1 MRALLALILLLL
13 WPLSAAAQDQAA
25 LVADRLAITGNDVLV
40 AEGNVEVLFQG
51 RRLTARRI
59 VYDRAADRLVID
71 GPIVL
76 ADDTGT
82 FVLADQ
88 ADLSADLADGIL
100 TSARLVLNR
109 QLQLASSELMRIGGR
124 YTRLGRTVASS
135 CKVCAGDPTPL
146 WEIRARRVVHDSV
159 EKQIYFDNAQL
170 RFGGVPVFWIP
181 RLRMPDPTLDRATG
195 FLVPEI
201 RSTSELGAGLKLPYF
216 IRLGP
221 SRDLTVT
228 PFLASKNA
236 RTLELRYR
244 QAFATGQIELNGA
257 VSRDRILPDETRG
270 YAELT
275 GSFALPRGFR
285 LDLSGQMVSDPSYLL
300 DYDISEI
307 DRLEGRIEVTR
318 TRADEFIGARL
329 IHYHSIREGEVN
341 ANLPSLIGDLTWE
354 RRFRPGLIGGT
365 ATLAFQTHSHRRTSG
380 VTTDSDGDGISD
392 GRDAARA
399 TLRAGWRRD
408 AVFGPGILGAILAE
422 GQADIYDVAQDDAT
436 QGSFTRATGALALE
450 LRWPLTRTT
459 AGGATQVIEP
469 VAQLIWAPS
478 QDDDDVPNEDSVL
491 PEFDEASLFALDRL
505 PGNDA
510 IESGSRLNLGVGFT
524 HIAPSGWS
532 LGFSLGRVFRAEDDG
547 SFTSAS
553 GLGGHNSDWLLAM
566 RLQGLHGISMTNRLV
581 FDNDFSLTRGEVR
594 LDIQRERFALASS
607 LVWLEADPAESR
619 AERVAELVFDGRY
632 DLSPT
637 WTGRFTTRY
646 DVLDDRAASAGLSM
660 AYRNECLRVD
670 LSLSRRFTSS
680 TSVQATTD
688 IGLSVELLGFGGKTR
703 AGPARACRG

>member
-1 MRALLALILLLL
+1 MARILALLFALLMPAFA
-13 WPLSAAAQDQAA
+13 WAQEQAA

-40 AEGNVEVLFQG
+40 AEGNVEVLYQG
-51 RRLTARRI
+51 RRLTAKRI

-76 ADDTGT
+76 SDATGT
-82 FVLADQ
+82 FILADQ

-109 QLQLASSELMRIGGR
+109 QLQMASSEMMRIGGR

-135 CKVCAGDPTPL
+135 CKVCTGSPTPL
-146 WEIRARRVVHDSV
+146 WEIRARRVVHDAV

-181 RLRMPDPTLDRATG
+181 RLRMPDPTLSRATG
-195 FLVPEI
+195 FLTPVI
-201 RSTSELGAGLKLPYF
+201 RSTTGLGTGLKLPYF

-228 PFLASKNA
+228 PYLGSKQA
-236 RTLELRYR
+236 RTVDLRYR
-244 QAFATGQIELNGA
+244 QAFATGQIEIAGA
-257 VSRDRILPDETRG
+257 LSRDQIRPGETRG
-270 YAELT
+270 YGEIT
-275 GSFALPRGFR
+275 GSFHLPRGFK
-285 LDLSGQMVSDPSYLL
+285 LDLSGRMVSDPAYLL
-300 DYDISEI
+300 DYDISEV
-307 DRLEGRIEVTR
+307 DRLEGRVEVSR

-329 IHYHSIREGEVN
+329 IHFNSIREGEVN
-341 ANLPSLIGDLTWE
+341 SRLPSLVGDLTWE

-365 ATLAFQTHSHRRTSG
+365 GTLTFAAHSHRRSSII
-380 VTTDSDGDGISD
+380 VTDSDGDGISD

-408 AVFGPGILGAILAE
+408 AVFGPGILGAVLAE
-422 GQADIYDVAQDDAT
+422 AQADFYDIAQDADA
-436 QGSFTRATGALALE
+436 QGIYARATGTLAVE

-459 AGGATQVIEP
+459 VGGATQVIEP

-478 QDDDDVPNEDSVL
+478 DSNDDIPNEDSVL

-510 IESGSRLNLGVGFT
+510 IESGARLNLGLGFT
-524 HIAPSGWS
+524 HVAAAGWS

-547 SFTSAS
+547 SFSAAS
-553 GLGGHNSDWLLAM
+553 GLGGRTSDWLATM
-566 RLQGLHGISMTNRLV
+566 RLQGVDGISMTNRLV
-581 FDNDFSLTRGEVR
+581 LDNNFTLTRGEVR
-594 LDIQRERFALASS
+594 LNVERDRYALSS
-607 LVWLEADPAESR
+607 GLVWLEADATEGR

-632 DLSPT
+632 DLTPT

-660 AYRNECLRVD
+660 AYRNECLKVD

-680 TSVQATTD
+680 TSVQATTGF
-688 IGLSVELLGFGGKTR
+688 GLSVELLGFGGKTR
-703 AGPARACRG
+703 PGPARACRG